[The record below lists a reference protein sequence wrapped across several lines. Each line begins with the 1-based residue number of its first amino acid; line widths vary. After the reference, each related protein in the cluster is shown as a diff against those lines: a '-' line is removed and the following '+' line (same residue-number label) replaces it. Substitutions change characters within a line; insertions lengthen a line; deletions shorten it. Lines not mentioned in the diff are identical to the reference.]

1 MDEKVLLSLL
11 TRELELEPED
21 LADEEEI
28 SMQTLPEWDSLAHT
42 RIILALE
49 KAIGRALPAAE
60 ASQADSLA
68 ALLELVSQP

>member
-1 MDEKVLLSLL
+1 MDEAAMVRLL

-42 RIILALE
+42 RIIIALE
-49 KAIGRALPAAE
+49 KEIGRSLSAAE
-60 ASQADSLA
+60 ASQANSLDSL
-68 ALLELVSQP
+68 LKLVGS